1 MFFGSIAAILHGA
14 ALPALLLIF
23 GIVLT
28 AFTNQLITQV
38 FIGLTGGT
46 VNCSASNFPPLPNCA
61 FNITP
66 ATTYTEILQGCIS
79 SQAEC
84 LTNDD
89 FLQIINTQVYIFLG
103 IAAGVFIAA
112 TLQITLYQLAAE
124 RQVYKIR
131 LLFYQAILRQNIGWF
146 DSNPSGELSS
156 RLTEYVVNQ
165 KYCIVGLFAWLGACF
180 VESTYALK
188 TVMPSMLLYV
198 WQSQVEIEH
207 YSIAYFAGITAL

>member
-1 MFFGSIAAILHGA
+1 MFVGSIAAILHGA
-14 ALPALLLIF
+14 ALPALLFIF

-28 AFTNQLITQV
+28 AFTNQLISQL

-46 VNCSASNFPPLPNCA
+46 LNCSASNLLPLPDCTL
-61 FNITP
+61 NITP
-66 ATTYTEILQGCIS
+66 ATTYAEILQGCIS
-79 SQAEC
+79 SQTEC

-103 IAAGVFIAA
+103 IAGVVFIAA

-146 DSNPSGELSS
+146 DSNPSVDIAS
-156 RLTEYVVNQ
+156 RLTE
-165 KYCIVGLFAWLGACF
+165 
-180 VESTYALK
+180 
-188 TVMPSMLLYV
+188 
-198 WQSQVEIEH
+198 
-207 YSIAYFAGITAL
+207 

>member
-1 MFFGSIAAILHGA
+1 M
-14 ALPALLLIF
+14 
-23 GIVLT
+23 
-28 AFTNQLITQV
+28 
-38 FIGLTGGT
+38 
-46 VNCSASNFPPLPNCA
+46 
-61 FNITP
+61 
-66 ATTYTEILQGCIS
+66 
-79 SQAEC
+79 
-84 LTNDD
+84 
-89 FLQIINTQVYIFLG
+89 
-103 IAAGVFIAA
+103 
-112 TLQITLYQLAAE
+112 LYQLAAE

-188 TVMPSMLLYV
+188 TVMLSMLLYV

-207 YSIAYFAGITAL
+207 YSIAYFAGITAF